1 MIRRQPMKKILFPLM
16 LIVMLAL
23 AACGGNVDTQG
34 LVESA
39 QNVAEDVVDSVN
51 DELNQ
56 TDEETT
62 EVTPE
67 ETTEEPTPEPTEEP
81 TPEPTIEVAEGE
93 SPIWAEIKSDT
104 LRDPVVLAGVI
115 LDDASVTQQEGSVL
129 LSAGFEFAFF
139 KSQYLDDHPLL
150 NIRRGEIGDAL
161 ILNILTTALD
171 DVFVPIAKSSETAL
185 GSVAVTNLRDDSAG
199 YNHILV
205 DIGRPNGAVMEGDLI
220 EITLGDASS
229 SEPPYYLT
237 VYRGENRELIA
248 EFQLVKK

>member
-1 MIRRQPMKKILFPLM
+1 MKKKLLLPLAIL
-16 LIVMLAL
+16 LIFAM
-23 AACGGNVDTQG
+23 AACGGNVDPG
-34 LVESA
+34 ALVESA

-56 TDEETT
+56 TDEDTT
-62 EVTPE
+62 EVA
-67 ETTEEPTPEPTEEP
+67 TEEPTAEPTPVPTEEP
-81 TPEPTIEVAEGE
+81 TPEPTAEPTVVVAEGE

-104 LRDPVVLAGVI
+104 LQDPVVLTGVI

-139 KSQYLDDHPLL
+139 ESQYLDDHPLL
-150 NIRRGEIGDAL
+150 AISRGERGDAV
-161 ILNILTTALD
+161 ILNISTTSLD

-185 GSVAVTNLRDDSAG
+185 GSVAATNLRDNSG
-199 YNHILV
+199 NYNYSLV
-205 DIGRPNGAVMEGDLI
+205 DIGGLNGAVMEGDLV